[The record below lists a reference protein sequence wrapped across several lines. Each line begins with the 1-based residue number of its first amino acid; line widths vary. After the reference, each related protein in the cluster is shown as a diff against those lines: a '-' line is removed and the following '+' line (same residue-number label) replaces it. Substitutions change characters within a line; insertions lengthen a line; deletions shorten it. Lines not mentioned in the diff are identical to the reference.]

1 MLRAARDW
9 WQFRQAVDATRTA
22 AAAPNPGTRDV
33 IVLPCWRRAEFLWHC
48 LDNLTRV
55 QGLDELEILFRP
67 DTGYSADNLEVIR
80 EFADR
85 LPHFTIDFPPP
96 CPFRRTKQSANLLLG
111 YLKAA
116 AVARRFVFLIEDDL
130 MIARDYFRWHR
141 AVHEAAGRL
150 FCSIASSNPNR
161 AVAVP
166 AEPEGFYLTSGDYCS
181 IGVCFDQQA
190 LRQWVAPHVNMA
202 YFRRPK
208 RYLRRLFP
216 DSRVPLGFAEQ
227 DGLLRR
233 IQERSGLPI
242 AYACLPRVFHAGFY
256 GYNRAGGLS
265 GDWRQRVAALREII
279 YSPEAMRSAASR
291 PEWVDQPVSLE
302 PPEWSRQSQLRDLR
316 GDSASSLLPEVQG

>member
-9 WQFRQAVDATRTA
+9 WQFRQAVDGARA
-22 AAAPNPGTRDV
+22 SVAAPSPGARDL

-48 LDNLTRV
+48 LDNLTRA
-55 QGLDELEILFRP
+55 QGLGELEILFRP

-80 EFADR
+80 EFAAR
-85 LPHFTIDFPPP
+85 LPPFTIDFPSP

-141 AVHEAAGRL
+141 AVHEAGERL

-181 IGVCFDQQA
+181 IGVCFDRQV
-190 LRQWVAPHVNMA
+190 LREWVAPHVNMA

-233 IQERSGLPI
+233 IQKRSGLAI

-265 GDWRQRVAALREII
+265 GDWRQRVAALGEII

-291 PEWVDQPVSLE
+291 PEWVDQPVNLE
-302 PPEWSRQSQLRDLR
+302 PPDWSRQRQLRDLR
-316 GDSASSLLPEVQG
+316 ADSASSPRPEMQR